1 MPPAIASAVFAIGI
15 LGLFMLDR
23 DRDAKT
29 SKALW
34 IPVLWLLING
44 SRPVSMWLQM
54 STPIDTP
61 DQYLDGSPFDR
72 TVYLVLLV
80 AGLIVLLRRGRQ
92 VATLLRANAPII
104 LFFLYCFAS
113 IFWSDYT
120 FVAFKR
126 WTKAIGDVVMV
137 MIVFTD
143 LDPEAAL
150 KRLLSRAAYVLLPL
164 SVLFIKY
171 YPELGRSFNQWTWTN
186 MYSGISTT
194 KNGLGT
200 ICLIYGLLPVW
211 RFFVVY
217 RDREDTHRIQKLT
230 AYMAVIA
237 MVLWLFWTANSMTSL
252 ACFLMASSL
261 IMAMNLRAFDR
272 QAWVAHF
279 IIAVMISLSLF
290 ALFFDPGGN
299 LVGTLGRDST
309 MTGRTGIWKAALSV
323 SGNPWI
329 GTGFESF
336 WLGER
341 LQKIWDMTEKG
352 IQEAHD
358 GYLEVY
364 LNLGWIGVG
373 LLGIIIATGYRHAL
387 AVFRRDPIA
396 GRIRLAFFAA
406 VVVYN
411 FTEAGFRMMGP
422 VWIAFLLATMAV
434 PIPPVLE
441 GSPPLDLDLADSLA
455 QSKPQQVEYVS
466 SGRFRKE
473 AV

>member
-1 MPPAIASAVFAIGI
+1 MPPAIASAIFAVGI
-15 LGLFMLDR
+15 FGLFILDR
-23 DRDAKT
+23 DREAKT

-44 SRPVSMWLQM
+44 SRPVSMWLQL
-54 STPIDTP
+54 STPMDTP

-72 TVYLVLLV
+72 VVYLVLLI
-80 AGLIVLLRRGRQ
+80 AGLIVLVRRGRK
-92 VATLLRANAPII
+92 VGTLLRANAPII
-104 LFFLYCFAS
+104 IFFLFCFAS

-126 WTKAIGDVVMV
+126 WSKAIGDVVMV
-137 MIVFTD
+137 LIVFTD

-150 KRLLSRAAYVLLPL
+150 KRLLTRVAYVLLPM

-186 MYSGISTT
+186 MYSGVSTT

-200 ICLIYGLLPVW
+200 ICLIFGLLPVW
-211 RFFVVY
+211 RFFAVY
-217 RDREDTHRIQKLT
+217 RDKEDTHRMRKLT
-230 AYMAVIA
+230 AYTAVIA
-237 MVLWLFWTANSMTSL
+237 MVLWLFWTANSMTSF
-252 ACFLMASSL
+252 ACFVMASGL
-261 IMAMNLRAFDR
+261 IMATNLRGFDGKP
-272 QAWVAHF
+272 WVAHF
-279 IIAVMISLSLF
+279 IIAMMISLSLF
-290 ALFFDPGGN
+290 ALFFDSGGN
-299 LVGTLGRDST
+299 LVGTLGRDTT
-309 MTGRTGIWKAALSV
+309 MTGRTGIWKAVLSV
-323 SGNPWI
+323 SGNPWY

-341 LQKIWDMTEKG
+341 LQRVWDMTEKG

-373 LLGIIIATGYRHAL
+373 LLALLIATGYRNVM
-387 AVFRRDPIA
+387 AVFRRDPNA
-396 GRIRLAFFAA
+396 GRIRLAFFAV

-422 VWIAFLLATMAV
+422 VWIAFLLATMAI
-434 PIPPVLE
+434 PIAPVSE
-441 GSPPLDLDLADSLA
+441 DSPPPEPVFADTVVKA
-455 QSKPQQVEYVS
+455 KPQVEYAA

-473 AV
+473 PV